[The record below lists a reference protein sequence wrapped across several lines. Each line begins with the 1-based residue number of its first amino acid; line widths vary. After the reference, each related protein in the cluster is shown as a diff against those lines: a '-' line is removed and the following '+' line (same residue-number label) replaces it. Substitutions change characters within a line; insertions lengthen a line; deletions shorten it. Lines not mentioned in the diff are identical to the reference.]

1 MTIGQRIKAYR
12 ESKGWSLSELAKRT
26 GYSSRSTIYYIETG
40 KTELNSSAVM
50 KFAEVFGVTPTEL
63 LGWGKPLPESEL
75 ELIEQVCQDEELH
88 KRLINFARKLK
99 EIKDAETAQTT

>member
-40 KTELNSSAVM
+40 KTELNSSSVM
-50 KFAEVFGVTPTEL
+50 KFAEVFGITPTEL
-63 LGWGKPLPESEL
+63 LGWGKPLPDEDL
-75 ELIEQVCQDEELH
+75 ALIEEVCQDVTLYN
-88 KRLINFARKLK
+88 RLMDYVRKLK
-99 EIKDAETAQTT
+99 EIKDAETS